1 MLTGLRADAKTLAVM
16 FNRAHRTLFMH
27 LRAMPPCSLG
37 ERRRHQ
43 PRVGV
48 PVIRT
53 VRSAYGHVADPW
65 KSRAQLLSVKHLQ
78 IKAETL
84 ATGGVVL
91 QRS

>member
-1 MLTGLRADAKTLAVM
+1 
-16 FNRAHRTLFMH
+16 MH
-27 LRAMPPCSLG
+27 LRAMPPCGLG

-43 PRVGV
+43 SRVGV

-65 KSRAQLLSVKHLQ
+65 KTRSQLLSVKHLQ